1 MKFLNLKKR
10 LLAGAMTAALAATLV
25 VPVGAVNST
34 NGGISDINPDDNTTS
49 TYTYQAPT
57 EPMAVDE
64 NIVTASAHRAASP
77 LLGMMGVNATSGFGM
92 INGGAPSSL
101 ASAQECAAMGIWGSS
116 LNSNPDPYYW
126 NYFYNFYANETEG
139 VEPVAESV
147 DGGSALTNKNV
158 AASPAQADG
167 TLFEEYGNVSVSL
180 ATRPDIL
187 VGCAAKGGS
196 ADDVS
201 GYDEQLAT
209 IRSFTSDSEFYQEG
223 DESYDPQLVSYQMT
237 TIKQM
242 IESVQRM
249 ADAITAVEEETG
261 KTTRYGDVQEIAS
274 DYETYIYG
282 IISYVQEELAAKGL
296 SQKTFAYVT
305 GINEDGTFQVGGA
318 DYNSA
323 TSLGRAYEYCI
334 PVATPLTTETKNVTL
349 EELKEADVIITLNNQ
364 NLTAAKMAEAGISNA
379 TYDGVLITNNPASL
393 YGITMNSVENA
404 VGYAYVI
411 GSMYADELDI
421 DPVELCAY
429 FYEKFEHIT
438 DQAALKTV
446 VLTNFSDTILP
457 EGVSATLSSS
467 YSTDKI
473 EAMLVKGMNYYTENE
488 KQFDADQ
495 YADSGINDWAPDYN
509 TGIGAGADP
518 YSNKFTDVATS
529 AYYYDPVVWALKN
542 GITEGKTAT
551 TFDPTGT
558 CTRGQIVTFLYRLAG
573 SPSVEG
579 VENPFTDVKS
589 TDYYYDAVLWAV
601 QNKITDGRTA
611 TTFAPKEYCKR
622 SEIVTFL
629 YRYEG
634 EPAVTGTGSFTDVA
648 SGTYYYDAVLWA
660 VQNKITEGT
669 TATTF
674 APNAY
679 CKRGE
684 AVTFLYRDAA

>member
-1 MKFLNLKKR
+1 
-10 LLAGAMTAALAATLV
+10 
-25 VPVGAVNST
+25 
-34 NGGISDINPDDNTTS
+34 
-49 TYTYQAPT
+49 
-57 EPMAVDE
+57 
-64 NIVTASAHRAASP
+64 
-77 LLGMMGVNATSGFGM
+77 
-92 INGGAPSSL
+92 
-101 ASAQECAAMGIWGSS
+101 MGIWGSS

-126 NYFYNFYANETEG
+126 NYFYNFYANETDG
-139 VEPVAESV
+139 AEPVAESV

-158 AASPAQADG
+158 AASPAQADS

-196 ADDVS
+196 SDDVS

-249 ADAITAVEEETG
+249 ADAITAVEQKTG

-305 GINEDGTFQVGGA
+305 GINEDGTFTVGGA

-334 PVATPLTTETKNVTL
+334 PVATPITTETKSVTL
-349 EELKEADVIITLNNQ
+349 EELKKTDVIITLNNQ
-364 NLTAAKMAEAGISNA
+364 NLTAAAMAEAGISSA
-379 TYDGVLITNNPASL
+379 TYNGVLITNNPASL

-421 DPVELCAY
+421 NPVELCAY

-438 DQAALKTV
+438 DRASLSTV
-446 VLTNFSDTILP
+446 VLTNFSDTTLP

-488 KQFDADQ
+488 TKFDADQ
-495 YADSGINDWAPDYN
+495 YADSGINDWEPDYSM
-509 TGIGAGADP
+509 GIGTGADP
-518 YSNKFTDVATS
+518 YSNKFTDVQTS
-529 AYYYDPVVWALKN
+529 DYYYNAVVWALKN
-542 GITEGKTAT
+542 SITDGVTDT
-551 TFDPTGT
+551 TFVPGKD
-558 CTRGQIVTFLYRLAG
+558 CTRGQIVTFLYRMAG

-579 VENPFTDVKS
+579 VENPFTDVKEG
-589 TDYYYDAVLWAV
+589 TYYYNAVLWAV
-601 QNKITDGRTA
+601 QNKITDGMTA
-611 TTFAPKEYCKR
+611 TTFAPDATCTR
-622 SEIVTFL
+622 GQIVTFL
-629 YRYEG
+629 YRYEK
-634 EPAVTGTGSFTDVA
+634 EPAVTGTSAFTDVA
-648 SGTYYYDAVLWA
+648 AGTYYYNAVLWA
-660 VQNKITEGT
+660 VQNKITDGV

-674 APNAY
+674 APGAT
-679 CKRGE
+679 CTRGQ